1 MIDRLF
7 ELAGIT
13 VDNDILLEAAYDGM
27 IDSLKKNFP
36 NNIKDIDDNVKQA
49 KTILKK
55 QDRMVWYLKVLKA
68 YLSNNIDAV
77 KGSYNFKDMETFNND
92 LFHYYGYNL
101 GDIENTQLANQNISE
116 LFQSFQNTAQQ
127 YQKSDKPPVPVQH
140 GDYELIKCNDGTS
153 WWFVDRGYCEEEG
166 RSGKHCG
173 NIVGKNE
180 TDQRIL
186 SLRTPNHNVIL
197 TFILLK
203 NGYLGEMKAK
213 ANQKPSDK
221 YHPNI
226 MQLLLNPKIKGI
238 KGAGYA
244 PYMNFSI
251 FDLSEQNIQI
261 LINHGKQKFI
271 TDQIKA
277 EPIEFLKAP
286 NYIKNNKEYQQV
298 AIKSLPALKYLIGN
312 EQSLGAWENA
322 IHQHNALIIYA
333 PPTLHNFNE
342 LVIHRL
348 KYFPEDILKAPKNI
362 SQNFDILKAVLE
374 KNGEY
379 IQYVVPN
386 TPRYKEL
393 CTLAVN
399 QTSLAL
405 KYIAED
411 YRTYEVCKTA
421 VYKNGI
427 SIFHVPKELPQYAE
441 LTIIAIEHCRDVDA
455 DMILQYIPHSFKT
468 YELCEIALEKNS
480 SALAHVPT
488 DLPQY
493 EELCKQSIKNGGK
506 LSNIPS
512 EFRTFEV
519 CKLAV
524 MSNIRRFNF
533 RFIPTTIDNYEELCR
548 IAVEYDT
555 EYRENSDRPMIRNG
569 ESIVHYI
576 KDEKLRLKLMK
587 EFNINESVDFKYFQT
602 L

>member
-13 VDNDILLEAAYDGM
+13 VDNDLLLEAAYDGM
-27 IDSLKKNFP
+27 IDSLKNNFP

-92 LFHYYGYNL
+92 LFHYYGYNI
-101 GDIENTQLANQNISE
+101 GEIENVEYKNQSISE
-116 LFQSFQNTAQQ
+116 LFQTFQATVQQ

-251 FDLSEQNIQI
+251 FDLSDNDIKI
-261 LINHGKQKFI
+261 LINHGKQSFI
-271 TDQIKA
+271 ANQIVS
-277 EPIEFLKAP
+277 EPVEFLKAP
-286 NYIKNNKEYQQV
+286 EYIKANKDYQKI
-298 AIKSLPALKYLIGN
+298 AITALPALEHLIGS
-312 EQSLGAWENA
+312 EKLLGAWEKA
-322 IHQHNALIIYA
+322 IDEEDSLIIYA
-333 PPTLHNFNE
+333 PPELHNYKE
-342 LVIHRL
+342 LITDQL
-348 KYFPEDILKAPKNI
+348 KYYPDYILKAPKNV
-362 SQNFDILKAVLE
+362 SQNFDILKDVLVYD
-374 KNGEY
+374 GDSIEY
-379 IQYVVPN
+379 IMPN
-386 TPRYKEL
+386 TPRYNEL
-393 CTLAVN
+393 CKIAVTYGSAALEHIPEDYITLDLCKVSVSKYG
-399 QTSLAL
+399 TSLR
-405 KYIAED
+405 Y
-411 YRTYEVCKTA
+411 
-421 VYKNGI
+421 
-427 SIFHVPKELPQYAE
+427 VP
-441 LTIIAIEHCRDVDA
+441 EHLR
-455 DMILQYIPHSFKT
+455 T
-468 YELCEIALEKNS
+468 YELCTIAVEKNS
-480 SALAHVPT
+480 NAIRYVPEQ
-488 DLPQY
+488 L
-493 EELCKQSIKNGGK
+493 K
-506 LSNIPS
+506 
-512 EFRTFEV
+512 TFEI
-519 CKLAV
+519 CYKAV
-524 MSNIRRFNF
+524 KRDYHLLQYNY
-533 RFIPTTIDNYEELCR
+533 IPEKF
-548 IAVEYDT
+548 
-555 EYRENSDRPMIRNG
+555 
-569 ESIVHYI
+569 
-576 KDEKLRLKLMK
+576 KDRLKLL
-587 EFNINESVDFKYFQT
+587 FNIYESLDFKYFQT